1 MVPNNNFD
9 NDWCL
14 FKAGDKDAFSRIYH
28 QHVNVLL
35 KYGYKIHNNRSLV
48 EDCVQDLFIEL
59 WKTRTNL
66 SDTTSV
72 KFYLFQAVRYKI
84 LRKIN
89 EESRIE
95 LLALEDCDRLSLWH
109 IENDLIE
116 FEIQSQQM
124 SQLKE
129 SINALPPRQR
139 EAINLRFYNNFSN
152 EEVAQIMDVNY
163 KSACRFI
170 YLAIKKLKIN
180 LKVSVS

>member
-1 MVPNNNFD
+1 MEPYNDFD
-9 NDWCL
+9 KDWCS

-28 QHVNVLL
+28 QYISALL
-35 KYGYKIHNNRSLV
+35 KYGYKIHNNRSFV
-48 EDCVQDLFIEL
+48 EDCIQDLFIEL

-84 LRKIN
+84 IRKVN
-89 EESRIE
+89 EESRVDLLSIE
-95 LLALEDCDRLSLWH
+95 ECDRLSLWH
-109 IENDLIE
+109 VENDLAE
-116 FEIQSQQM
+116 FEIQSEQM
-124 SQLKE
+124 SHLKD

-152 EEVAQIMDVNY
+152 EEVAKIMGVNY

-170 YLAIKKLKIN
+170 YMAIKKLKIN
-180 LKVSVS
+180 LKVSIS